1 MYLEQA
7 PDRIDDLLLN
17 ACQPMFLG
25 SVFDQ
30 VTRLTGFAQRKPR
43 VQKRPS
49 FKANRALSSLSPP
62 PRLQYA
68 IFRYGSYRS
77 FLHAQQ
83 FAFDQPPHPL
93 LHRALR

>member
-1 MYLEQA
+1 MYLEEA
-7 PDRIDDLLLN
+7 PDRIDDLLIN
-17 ACQPMFLG
+17 AYQPMFLG
-25 SVFDQ
+25 SVSGQ
-30 VTRLTGFAQRKPR
+30 VKRLTGFAERKPG

-49 FKANRALSSLSPP
+49 FKADRALSSLSPP

-83 FAFDQPPHPL
+83 FAFDQQPHPP